1 MNPNKNAIGLNHGIG
16 ALQWLVFLLAN
27 AVALP
32 IVIGQVFHLSDPEI
46 TGLMQRTFFIVGA
59 SSFLQG
65 WIGHKLPIV
74 DGPAGTWLVVFII
87 MGETAVRT
95 GGDVTETLR
104 LLETGMLAVG
114 ALLILFGATG
124 LVRRMLPL
132 FTPLVSGVYL
142 LLLALQVSGTFLQGM
157 AGVSGTPPK
166 ADWISALLAL
176 VVFATVLFLSFR
188 GKGWVKSYAVL
199 IGILTGCLAFFVAGI
214 WKHPAPADRMLQ
226 IPEMLAWGVPHWDT
240 GMAASSIL
248 VVMILLS
255 NTFASIAAMKQVQA
269 GSPVLEPQELSRSS
283 MVGGFSHLLS
293 ALFST
298 VGMVPLS
305 GSAGFVRLTGQ
316 KSRLPFLLA
325 CLIMAGAAFLPGV
338 IRLLTML
345 PGPVAYAAVLASFV
359 QMVGIGLQSLMQT
372 ELDQRRLTI
381 IGVGLLFGVGSMFF
395 PPSVFQELPSVVR
408 YTLGNGLLFGTMIV
422 MALEQ
427 AWRERPALPAKKAS
441 PRE

>member
-1 MNPNKNAIGLNHGIG
+1 MNMNKQGLNHGIG

-32 IVIGQVFHLSDPEI
+32 IVIGQVFHLPDPDI
-46 TGLMQRTFFIVGA
+46 TGLMQRTFFIVGI

-65 WIGHKLPIV
+65 WLGHRFPIV

-95 GGDVTETLR
+95 GANVSETLQ
-104 LLETGMLAVG
+104 LLESGMIAAGV
-114 ALLILFGATG
+114 LLILFGVTG

-157 AGVSGTPPK
+157 AGVSGNPAK
-166 ADWISALLAL
+166 ADWTSALLAL
-176 VVFATVLFLSFR
+176 LVFSTVLVLSFR

-199 IGILTGCLAFFVAGI
+199 IGILTGCVAFYIAGI
-214 WKHPAPADRMLQ
+214 WKHPAPAETLLQ
-226 IPEMLAWGVPHWDT
+226 VPEALAWGAPLWDP

-248 VVMILLS
+248 IVMILLS
-255 NTFASIAAMKQVQA
+255 NTFASIAAMKQVQT
-269 GSPVLEPQELSRSS
+269 GTPGLEPAELSRSS
-283 MVGGFSHLLS
+283 VVGGFSHLLS

-316 KSRLPFLLA
+316 RSSIPFLLA
-325 CLIMAGAAFLPGV
+325 CLIMAAAAFFPGV

-359 QMVGIGLQSLMQT
+359 QMVGIGLQSLVQT
-372 ELDQRRLTI
+372 QLDQRRLTI
-381 IGVGLLFGVGSMFF
+381 IGIGLLFGVGSMFF

-422 MALEQ
+422 MGLEQ
-427 AWRERPALPAKKAS
+427 VWRERSSESTKKQS
-441 PRE
+441 VD